1 LRVTFGDYMLDSGAR
16 QVTRHGRV
24 LTLSPKAFDLL
35 TVLIERRPAI
45 VKRPE
50 LQDRLWPKTAVAYT
64 SLARVVSELRRA
76 LGDDGQEPCFIRTA
90 YGFGYAFCGE
100 ALDLEARGEKGTTC
114 RLIWDERVIELEEG
128 VHVIGRGSD
137 CSIRIVRPNVSRRHA
152 RIVVAQSVA
161 RIEDLGSK
169 NGTFVAGRR
178 LASSARLSD
187 GDQIV
192 LGLIVLV
199 FRTGEDMA
207 LAPTD

>member
-1 LRVTFGDYMLDSGAR
+1 
-16 QVTRHGRV
+16 
-24 LTLSPKAFDLL
+24 
-35 TVLIERRPAI
+35 
-45 VKRPE
+45 
-50 LQDRLWPKTAVAYT
+50 
-64 SLARVVSELRRA
+64 VSELRRA
-76 LGDDGQEPCFIRTA
+76 LGDDGREPRFIRTA

-100 ALDLEARGEKGTTC
+100 ALDLEARGEKGSRC

-128 VHVIGRGSD
+128 AHVIGRGSD
-137 CSIRIVRPNVSRRHA
+137 CAIRIVRPNVSRRHA

-169 NGTFVAGRR
+169 NGTFVGGRR
-178 LASSARLSD
+178 LASSTRLSD

-199 FRTGEDMA
+199 FRTGVDMA